1 MTRPRLGDL
10 GLALAAAAAFLI
22 DPFLLAINI
31 VAGVVGSV
39 ILCGLF
45 ALCDGVPQKAVY
57 NVYHK
62 TKEPRCNR

>member
-1 MTRPRLGDL
+1 MTRPRLGAL
-10 GLALAAAAAFLI
+10 GFALVAAAAFLI

-45 ALCDGVPQKAVY
+45 AICDGVPQKALY
-57 NVYHK
+57 NVYRK
-62 TKEPRCNR
+62 TKESIK